1 MFAWLL
7 VLRKH
12 ERVVFLTNA
21 LPIWFHDKSIFGLTC
36 RTLEEGNMDHVKLLF
51 RIVGK
56 EPKRQPSWLFQYCLN
71 PQNIPHCRKIQT
83 LVNIIDRG
91 KIFYLKHFWGC
102 LIFRVAALNS
112 IKTQVAVTPTL
123 IKRALHHR
131 LVHFYPLFCRKNK
144 TCYLTC
150 SITSNLTTAIHIP
163 QYCPN
168 CTLCIILAD

>member
-1 MFAWLL
+1 
-7 VLRKH
+7 
-12 ERVVFLTNA
+12 
-21 LPIWFHDKSIFGLTC
+21 
-36 RTLEEGNMDHVKLLF
+36 MDHVKTIIPNS
-51 RIVGK
+51 RQTI

-150 SITSNLTTAIHIP
+150 SITSNCHSHTPILSKLHTLYHSGWLDINDLVCQDQQFGIQSDFSVGSLTIQNIP
-163 QYCPN
+163 E
-168 CTLCIILAD
+168 